1 MTSGQHGFIHTT
13 QGRLLTFT
21 ANETTQI
28 SMVYSVSLCPSII
41 RSTASF
47 KLIRSSPGFAVLNH
61 AFPSPFPGTSFR
73 QMTTPHTRLSE
84 HVIKHRQTTC
94 AASVS
99 TSLRNQA
106 RSTRCTLEFWL
117 SVSSRC
123 KSSTTHST
131 FRQSQSMFSTF
142 RQSQS
147 MFSNSRQ
154 SQSMFS
160 TSCRFRSRRAADS
173 SLLCDPQRQPRTSS
187 RYAATCSLQ
196 ALVHL
201 PLGQVCVVPKSAWF
215 SHPGTFA
222 MVNSRRATASC
233 THKTWVWRCLA
244 RPTPRLEAIAFD
256 ALASTRT
263 RGLTTFAMSA
273 AVATP
278 PRALEALLVN
288 A

>member
-1 MTSGQHGFIHTT
+1 MTSGQHGSPR
-13 QGRLLTFT
+13 GRLLTFT

-28 SMVYSVSLCPSII
+28 SMVYSVSLCPSIT
-41 RSTASF
+41 RSTCSF
-47 KLIRSSPGFAVLNH
+47 KSPGFAVMNH

-73 QMTTPHTRLSE
+73 HLTTPHTRLSE
-84 HVIKHRQTTC
+84 HVVKHRQTTC

-123 KSSTTHST
+123 KSSKTY
-131 FRQSQSMFSTF
+131 STF

-147 MFSNSRQ
+147 MFSNSCQ

-173 SLLCDPQRQPRTSS
+173 CATLNANLERPHAMRQLALFRHSCISLW
-187 RYAATCSLQ
+187 AK
-196 ALVHL
+196 
-201 PLGQVCVVPKSAWF
+201 CVVPKSAWF

-222 MVNSRRATASC
+222 MVKSRRSTASC

-256 ALASTRT
+256 AVASTRT

-273 AVATP
+273 AVATA